1 MMTVRAIRWW
11 RASERERVA
20 AEILRL
26 TLSWARDWD
35 IQLDIRADCDS
46 IGPDYAAPAG
56 MERWRALG
64 ETAGAGGGAAW
75 VPVDITHWPAFTALW
90 RRMDV
95 IARSDDGRAP
105 ISREVAGLAWKAWQE
120 ALLVRLGLVRPP
132 LADRV
137 PDATVWQEGG
147 GAVAV
152 RLTLGLSTMVLL
164 LEAPVV
170 AMLLGYPQN
179 CVTAGTRTGLAG
191 GLAPLATVMSG
202 RSVQLRLELHPVD
215 IDLGTLCSLAIG
227 DVLALPHH
235 VDAPAAVV
243 DEEGEPVFDA
253 FLVSREQCKAV
264 QICAPARA

>member
-1 MMTVRAIRWW
+1 MTVRAIRWW

-20 AEILRL
+20 AEILRV

-46 IGPDYAAPAG
+46 IGPDYVAPTSI
-56 MERWRALG
+56 ERWRPLG
-64 ETAGAGGGAAW
+64 DMAGAGGGAAW
-75 VPVDITHWPAFTALW
+75 VPADLAHWPAFMALW
-90 RRMDV
+90 RRADV
-95 IARSDDGRAP
+95 LARSDDDRAP

-120 ALLVRLGLVRPP
+120 ALRVRLSLEQPSH
-132 LADRV
+132 ADRV
-137 PDATVWQEGG
+137 PAASIWQDGG

-152 RLTLGLSTMVLL
+152 RLSVGPSAVVLL

-170 AMLLGYPQN
+170 ATLLGYPQS
-179 CVTAGTRTGLAG
+179 CVTAGARTGLAG

-215 IDLGTLCSLAIG
+215 IDLGMLCSLAIG

-235 VDAPAAVV
+235 VDAPATVV
-243 DEEGEPVFDA
+243 DEEGEAAFDA
-253 FLVSREQCKAV
+253 FLVSREQRKAV
-264 QICAPARA
+264 QICAPARE